1 MDQGLELSFW
11 LGIAG
16 LGIGSAH
23 ILLWRTRRVLSR
35 SRQDASSSEV
45 GLVPAA
51 AVHEARLVP
60 AAANQGVK
68 LVPVAVRKSAGSVI
82 AS

>member
-23 ILLWRTRRVLSR
+23 ILLWHTRRVLNR
-35 SRQDASSSEV
+35 SGKGTPAPEV

-51 AVHEARLVP
+51 VAREVRLVP
-60 AAANQGVK
+60 AAVAREVR
-68 LVPVAVRKSAGSVI
+68 LVPAAVKKSAGSAI